1 MRCELH
7 LVRRRGEL
15 EGHGEHQGDGAE
27 GLQPL
32 GPLAGGAPASTPTW
46 SVDGRRL
53 ASSGIRSW
61 TQTRPQCSLLGEQDL
76 CPRLATHRPSLDR
89 VGVLAGARPA
99 DGPSGCNPS
108 APSCWC
114 SPCPSS
120 SPHRRNRCL
129 PTPLAR
135 LAQPP
140 RSSPAGCCV
149 CMAGDHRALRWK
161 LFFVAAK
168 RQHAAAAWWRG
179 EARAARHAHASVCA
193 EAREGPRTRSGRRW
207 VVEPDDHSRLAGPPG
222 HTAEQGGLWSPWVS
236 SKVGV

>member
-1 MRCELH
+1 MATSRAHVPVKAAVQCG
-7 LVRRRGEL
+7 LVR
-15 EGHGEHQGDGAE
+15 
-27 GLQPL
+27 
-32 GPLAGGAPASTPTW
+32 
-46 SVDGRRL
+46 
-53 ASSGIRSW
+53 
-61 TQTRPQCSLLGEQDL
+61 EQDL

-89 VGVLAGARPA
+89 VGVLAGAPPA
-99 DGPSGCNPS
+99 NGPSGCNPS

-140 RSSPAGCCV
+140 RSPPTGCCV

-168 RQHAAAAWWRG
+168 RQHAAAAWRRG
-179 EARAARHAHASVCA
+179 GARATCCAHASVCA
-193 EAREGPRTRSGRRW
+193 EAREGPRTRAGRR
-207 VVEPDDHSRLAGPPG
+207 VIVEPADYLLTTAAWPVRPDPQPQAG
-222 HTAEQGGLWSPWVS
+222 GGFGAPR
-236 SKVGV
+236 

>member
-1 MRCELH
+1 MTVSDDPHLSRARDTATSRVHVPVKSAVQCG
-7 LVRRRGEL
+7 LVRG
-15 EGHGEHQGDGAE
+15 
-27 GLQPL
+27 
-32 GPLAGGAPASTPTW
+32 
-46 SVDGRRL
+46 
-53 ASSGIRSW
+53 
-61 TQTRPQCSLLGEQDL
+61 QDL
-76 CPRLATHRPSLDR
+76 SPQRAGCRPSLDR

-140 RSSPAGCCV
+140 RSPPTGCCV

-168 RQHAAAAWWRG
+168 RQHAAAAWLRAG
-179 EARAARHAHASVCA
+179 ARAARRAHASVCA
-193 EAREGPRTRSGRRW
+193 EARDGPRSRSGRRL
-207 VVEPDDHSRLAGPPG
+207 VVEPADPRCLAGPPG
-222 HTAEQGGLWSPWVS
+222 PITELCGGALEPL
-236 SKVGV
+236 GEL

>member
-1 MRCELH
+1 MNTATSRVHVHVNSALQCGR
-7 LVRRRGEL
+7 VRGQE
-15 EGHGEHQGDGAE
+15 A
-27 GLQPL
+27 
-32 GPLAGGAPASTPTW
+32 
-46 SVDGRRL
+46 
-53 ASSGIRSW
+53 
-61 TQTRPQCSLLGEQDL
+61 
-76 CPRLATHRPSLDR
+76 CPRRARCCPSADS
-89 VGVLAGARPA
+89 VGVLAGLRPA
-99 DGPSGCNPS
+99 DGPSGWNRS

-140 RSSPAGCCV
+140 RSPPTGCCV

-236 SKVGV
+236 SRVGV